1 MLLKLREQTQNTGF
15 KILVGAIIVVLALF
29 GFGATNLFSGAD
41 PQMAKVGSV
50 EITQSL
56 LSSETER
63 ERRRLLS
70 QMGADFDPS
79 SIDRLELQ
87 RYVLQQLISRQT
99 MYQTTAELGV
109 RVAPER
115 INSELVNSP
124 AYQIDGTFNEVVY
137 RQQVQALGYSPL
149 EFIEEFT
156 AALSVEQ
163 MRAAIVDSVVLPD
176 WELAEIIRI
185 VSQRRDIAYLPLTLD
200 LFESKVQVS
209 DEDVALRYEEN
220 QSSFMTPLSVDASY
234 IRLSSADLV
243 QDASIVVT
251 DEELRSLYDDER
263 ALALADEQR
272 DSAHILIQ
280 INDERNS
287 EQALA
292 LIKSAQERLIA
303 GEDFAAVAA
312 ELSEDPGSAVQGG
325 ALGLVGKNI
334 FDPAFEEALWR
345 LEEVGNVSEPVLSSF
360 GYHLIQLNE
369 IVIPEY
375 PTFAAKNDELIAAV
389 RSIKADELFADRALE
404 LERAAYEE
412 RFSLAATAEALGLK
426 LQSVTQLTLGSPTDD
441 AVVSRED
448 VQTALFRDD
457 VLAGTN
463 SEAIAISDTEVVIV
477 RVETQ
482 YPPELMPLED
492 VSEQLT
498 AAITQERALAEIE
511 KIKRSA
517 LARLESGESVTEIAK
532 SVDSQWRT
540 YPSTVRIA
548 QANSELPAAIRSAA
562 FDLPRPSSG
571 EKSVG
576 SVALDD
582 GAALITVTRVTQGD
596 INATPQDE
604 LASLRLNSE
613 NRAASLDFQGF
624 FDAAQARLGVS
635 RGALNEL

>member
-1 MLLKLREQTQNTGF
+1 M
-15 KILVGAIIVVLALF
+15 
-29 GFGATNLFSGAD
+29 
-41 PQMAKVGSV
+41 
-50 EITQSL
+50 
-56 LSSETER
+56 
-63 ERRRLLS
+63 
-70 QMGADFDPS
+70 
-79 SIDRLELQ
+79 
-87 RYVLQQLISRQT
+87 
-99 MYQTTAELGV
+99 
-109 RVAPER
+109 
-115 INSELVNSP
+115 
-124 AYQIDGTFNEVVY
+124 
-137 RQQVQALGYSPL
+137 
-149 EFIEEFT
+149 
-156 AALSVEQ
+156 
-163 MRAAIVDSVVLPD
+163 
-176 WELAEIIRI
+176 
-185 VSQRRDIAYLPLTLD
+185 
-200 LFESKVQVS
+200 
-209 DEDVALRYEEN
+209 
-220 QSSFMTPLSVDASY
+220 
-234 IRLSSADLV
+234 
-243 QDASIVVT
+243 
-251 DEELRSLYDDER
+251 
-263 ALALADEQR
+263 
-272 DSAHILIQ
+272 
-280 INDERNS
+280 
-287 EQALA
+287 
-292 LIKSAQERLIA
+292 IA

-482 YPPELMPLED
+482 YPPELMPLQD

-582 GAALITVTRVTQGD
+582 GWR
-596 INATPQDE
+596 
-604 LASLRLNSE
+604 R
-613 NRAASLDFQGF
+613 
-624 FDAAQARLGVS
+624 
-635 RGALNEL
+635 